1 VPIGTQ
7 MLTFIKFKSMTATKK
22 QTVATPTPK
31 HSATRT
37 STNGKFNSKPN
48 GSAVASSVK
57 LKPEPI
63 LSPEEQAEVLVKQV
77 RNYIHKKYAVA
88 IQRRESRIGTKVG
101 HAVREKLG
109 LDIQAQLNKR
119 NGNGNGKKFDW
130 NEWNNTVFP
139 KLFGRPDELKYDI
152 EVVALAM
159 SQLYDTIADNPQA
172 AIADL
177 MEFNAQSLKRRN
189 ELAKSSEEDTEELD
203 DDDELDDEDD
213 EIDDIL
219 DEIDED
225 DEDSEGDEDEDD
237 DDEEDDFSLDEDE
250 EFEEDDE

>member
-1 VPIGTQ
+1 MAT
-7 MLTFIKFKSMTATKK
+7 TKK
-22 QTVATPTPK
+22 QTAATPNRSQSPVPAK
-31 HSATRT
+31 
-37 STNGKFNSKPN
+37 SKPPEKQNSQTVSSNN
-48 GSAVASSVK
+48 GAKSKPQPNLSS
-57 LKPEPI
+57 
-63 LSPEEQAEVLVKQV
+63 EQLAGELVKQI
-77 RNYIHKKYAVA
+77 RNTIHKKYGVT
-88 IQRRESRIGTKVG
+88 IQRRDSRISTKVG
-101 HAVREKLG
+101 HAIREKLG

-130 NEWNNTVFP
+130 QEWNNTVFP
-139 KLFGRPDELKYDI
+139 KLVGRPDELKYDV

-203 DDDELDDEDD
+203 EDDDDDDEN
-213 EIDDIL
+213 DDIL

-225 DEDSEGDEDEDD
+225 DEDEEGDEESDED

>member
-1 VPIGTQ
+1 MAT
-7 MLTFIKFKSMTATKK
+7 TKK
-22 QTVATPTPK
+22 QTAATPNRSQSPVPAK
-31 HSATRT
+31 
-37 STNGKFNSKPN
+37 SKPPEKQNSQTVSSNN
-48 GSAVASSVK
+48 GAKSKPQPNLSS
-57 LKPEPI
+57 
-63 LSPEEQAEVLVKQV
+63 EQLAGELVKQI
-77 RNYIHKKYAVA
+77 RNTIHKKYGVT
-88 IQRRESRIGTKVG
+88 IQRRDSRISTKVG
-101 HAVREKLG
+101 HAIREKLG

-130 NEWNNTVFP
+130 QEWNNTVFP
-139 KLFGRPDELKYDI
+139 KLVGRPDELKYDV

-203 DDDELDDEDD
+203 EDDDDDDEN
-213 EIDDIL
+213 DDIL
-219 DEIDED
+219 DEIDEE
-225 DEDSEGDEDEDD
+225 DEDEEGDEESDED
-237 DDEEDDFSLDEDE
+237 DDEEDNFSLDEDE

>member
-1 VPIGTQ
+1 MAT
-7 MLTFIKFKSMTATKK
+7 TKK
-22 QTVATPTPK
+22 QTAATPNRSQSPVPAK
-31 HSATRT
+31 
-37 STNGKFNSKPN
+37 SKPPEKQNSQTVGSNN
-48 GSAVASSVK
+48 GAKS
-57 LKPEPI
+57 KPQPN
-63 LSPEEQAEVLVKQV
+63 LSPEQLAVELVKQI
-77 RNYIHKKYAVA
+77 RNTIHKKYGVT
-88 IQRRESRIGTKVG
+88 IQRRDSRISTKVG
-101 HAVREKLG
+101 HAIREKLG

-130 NEWNNTVFP
+130 QEWNNTVFP
-139 KLFGRPDELKYDI
+139 KLVGRPDELKYDV

-203 DDDELDDEDD
+203 EDDDDDDED
-213 EIDDIL
+213 DDIL
-219 DEIDED
+219 DEIDDDDD
-225 DEDSEGDEDEDD
+225 DEEGDEESDED

>member
-1 VPIGTQ
+1 MV
-7 MLTFIKFKSMTATKK
+7 ATKK
-22 QTVATPTPK
+22 QTAATPIRSQSPVPAK
-31 HSATRT
+31 
-37 STNGKFNSKPN
+37 SKPPEKQNSQTVGSNN
-48 GSAVASSVK
+48 GAKSKPQPNLSS
-57 LKPEPI
+57 
-63 LSPEEQAEVLVKQV
+63 EQLAGELVKQI
-77 RNYIHKKYAVA
+77 RNTIHKKYGVT
-88 IQRRESRIGTKVG
+88 IQRRDSRISTKVG
-101 HAVREKLG
+101 HAIREKLG

-130 NEWNNTVFP
+130 QEWNNTVFP
-139 KLFGRPDELKYDI
+139 KLVGRPEELKYGV

-159 SQLYDTIADNPQA
+159 SHLYDTIADNPQA

-203 DDDELDDEDD
+203 DDDDDDDED
-213 EIDDIL
+213 DDIL

-225 DEDSEGDEDEDD
+225 EEDEEGDEEGDED

>member
-1 VPIGTQ
+1 MV
-7 MLTFIKFKSMTATKK
+7 ATKK
-22 QTVATPTPK
+22 QTAATPIRSQSPVPAK
-31 HSATRT
+31 
-37 STNGKFNSKPN
+37 SKPSEKQNSQTVGSNN
-48 GSAVASSVK
+48 GAKS
-57 LKPEPI
+57 KPQSN
-63 LSPEEQAEVLVKQV
+63 LSPEQLAGELVKQI
-77 RNYIHKKYAVA
+77 RNTIHKKYGVT
-88 IQRRESRIGTKVG
+88 IQRRDSRISTKVG
-101 HAVREKLG
+101 HAIREKLG

-130 NEWNNTVFP
+130 QDWNNTVFP
-139 KLFGRPDELKYDI
+139 KLVGRPDELKYDV

-203 DDDELDDEDD
+203 EDDDDDDED
-213 EIDDIL
+213 DDIL

-225 DEDSEGDEDEDD
+225 DDDDDEDEESDED

>member
-1 VPIGTQ
+1 MAT
-7 MLTFIKFKSMTATKK
+7 TKK
-22 QTVATPTPK
+22 QTAATPNRSQSPVPAK
-31 HSATRT
+31 
-37 STNGKFNSKPN
+37 SKPPEKQNSQTVGSNN
-48 GSAVASSVK
+48 GAKS
-57 LKPEPI
+57 KPQPN
-63 LSPEEQAEVLVKQV
+63 LSPEQLAVELVKQI
-77 RNYIHKKYAVA
+77 RNTIHKKYGVT
-88 IQRRESRIGTKVG
+88 IQRRDSRISTKVG
-101 HAVREKLG
+101 HAIREKLG

-130 NEWNNTVFP
+130 QEWNNTVFP
-139 KLFGRPDELKYDI
+139 KLVGRPDELKYDV

-203 DDDELDDEDD
+203 EDDDDDDED
-213 EIDDIL
+213 DDIL

-225 DEDSEGDEDEDD
+225 EEDDEGDEEGDED

>member
-1 VPIGTQ
+1 MAT
-7 MLTFIKFKSMTATKK
+7 TKK
-22 QTVATPTPK
+22 QTAATPNRSQSPVPAK
-31 HSATRT
+31 
-37 STNGKFNSKPN
+37 SKPPEKQNSQTVGSNN
-48 GSAVASSVK
+48 GAKSKPQPNLSSEQLAV
-57 LKPEPI
+57 E
-63 LSPEEQAEVLVKQV
+63 LVKQI
-77 RNYIHKKYAVA
+77 RNTIHKKYGVT
-88 IQRRESRIGTKVG
+88 IQRRDSRISTKVG
-101 HAVREKLG
+101 HAIREKLG

-130 NEWNNTVFP
+130 QEWNNTVFP
-139 KLFGRPDELKYDI
+139 KLVGRPDELKYDV

-203 DDDELDDEDD
+203 EDDDDDDED
-213 EIDDIL
+213 DDIL

-225 DEDSEGDEDEDD
+225 DEDEEGDEDDDED

>member
-1 VPIGTQ
+1 MAT
-7 MLTFIKFKSMTATKK
+7 TKK
-22 QTVATPTPK
+22 QTAATPNRSQSPVPAK
-31 HSATRT
+31 
-37 STNGKFNSKPN
+37 SKPPEKQNSQTVGSNN
-48 GSAVASSVK
+48 GAKSKPQPNLSSEQLAV
-57 LKPEPI
+57 E
-63 LSPEEQAEVLVKQV
+63 LVKQI
-77 RNYIHKKYAVA
+77 RNTIHKKYGVT
-88 IQRRESRIGTKVG
+88 IQRRDSRISTKVG
-101 HAVREKLG
+101 HAIREKLG

-130 NEWNNTVFP
+130 QEWNNTVFP
-139 KLFGRPDELKYDI
+139 KLVGRPDELKYDV

-203 DDDELDDEDD
+203 EDDDDDDED
-213 EIDDIL
+213 DDIL

-225 DEDSEGDEDEDD
+225 DDDEEGDEESDED

>member
-1 VPIGTQ
+1 MQVKLSIMVT
-7 MLTFIKFKSMTATKK
+7 SKK
-22 QTVATPTPK
+22 QTAATPIRSQSPVPAK
-31 HSATRT
+31 SQPPE
-37 STNGKFNSKPN
+37 KQNSKTVSSNN
-48 GSAVASSVK
+48 GAKS
-57 LKPEPI
+57 KPESN
-63 LSPEEQAEVLVKQV
+63 LSPEQLAVELVKQI
-77 RNYIHKKYAVA
+77 RNTIHNKYGVT
-88 IQRRESRIGTKVG
+88 IQRRDSRISTKVG
-101 HAVREKLG
+101 HAIREKLG

-130 NEWNNTVFP
+130 QEWNNTVFP
-139 KLFGRPDELKYDI
+139 KLVGLPDELKYDV

-159 SQLYDTIADNPQA
+159 SQLYDTIADHPQA

-203 DDDELDDEDD
+203 EDDELDDEDD

-225 DEDSEGDEDEDD
+225 DEDSEGDEDEDEDD
-237 DDEEDDFSLDEDE
+237 DDEDDDFSLDEDE

>member
-1 VPIGTQ
+1 MAT
-7 MLTFIKFKSMTATKK
+7 TKK
-22 QTVATPTPK
+22 QTAATPNRSQSPVPAK
-31 HSATRT
+31 
-37 STNGKFNSKPN
+37 SKPPEKQNSQTVSSNN
-48 GSAVASSVK
+48 GAKSKPQPNLSS
-57 LKPEPI
+57 
-63 LSPEEQAEVLVKQV
+63 EQLAGELVKQI
-77 RNYIHKKYAVA
+77 RNTIHKKYGVT
-88 IQRRESRIGTKVG
+88 IQRRDSRISTKVG
-101 HAVREKLG
+101 HAIREKLG

-130 NEWNNTVFP
+130 QEWNNTVFP
-139 KLFGRPDELKYDI
+139 KLVGRPDELKYDV

-203 DDDELDDEDD
+203 EDDDDDDED
-213 EIDDIL
+213 DDIL

-225 DEDSEGDEDEDD
+225 DDDDDEDEESDED

>member
-1 VPIGTQ
+1 
-7 MLTFIKFKSMTATKK
+7 MTTTKK
-22 QTVATPTPK
+22 QTAATPIRSQSPVPAK
-31 HSATRT
+31 
-37 STNGKFNSKPN
+37 SKPPEKQNSQTVGSNN
-48 GSAVASSVK
+48 GAKSKPQPNLSSEQLAV
-57 LKPEPI
+57 E
-63 LSPEEQAEVLVKQV
+63 LVKQI
-77 RNYIHKKYAVA
+77 RNTIHKKYGVT
-88 IQRRESRIGTKVG
+88 IQRRDSRISTKVG
-101 HAVREKLG
+101 HAIREKLG

-130 NEWNNTVFP
+130 QEWNNTVFP
-139 KLFGRPDELKYDI
+139 KLVGRPDELKYDV

-203 DDDELDDEDD
+203 EDDDDDDED
-213 EIDDIL
+213 DDIL

-225 DEDSEGDEDEDD
+225 DDDDDEDEESDED

>member
-1 VPIGTQ
+1 MAT
-7 MLTFIKFKSMTATKK
+7 TKK
-22 QTVATPTPK
+22 QTAATPNRSQSPVPAK
-31 HSATRT
+31 
-37 STNGKFNSKPN
+37 SKPPEKQNSQTVRSNN
-48 GSAVASSVK
+48 GAKSKPQPNLSSEQLAV
-57 LKPEPI
+57 E
-63 LSPEEQAEVLVKQV
+63 LVKQI
-77 RNYIHKKYAVA
+77 RNTIHKKYGVT
-88 IQRRESRIGTKVG
+88 IQRRDSRISTKVG
-101 HAVREKLG
+101 HAIREKLG

-130 NEWNNTVFP
+130 QEWNNTVFP
-139 KLFGRPDELKYDI
+139 KLVGRPDELKYDV

-203 DDDELDDEDD
+203 EDDDED
-213 EIDDIL
+213 DDIL

-225 DEDSEGDEDEDD
+225 DEDEEGDEDDDED

>member
-1 VPIGTQ
+1 MAT
-7 MLTFIKFKSMTATKK
+7 TKK
-22 QTVATPTPK
+22 QTAATPNRSQSPVPAK
-31 HSATRT
+31 
-37 STNGKFNSKPN
+37 SKPPEKQNSQTVGSNN
-48 GSAVASSVK
+48 GAKSKPQPNLSSEQLAV
-57 LKPEPI
+57 E
-63 LSPEEQAEVLVKQV
+63 LVKQI
-77 RNYIHKKYAVA
+77 RNTIHKKYGVT
-88 IQRRESRIGTKVG
+88 IQRRDSRISTKVG
-101 HAVREKLG
+101 HAIREKLG

-130 NEWNNTVFP
+130 QEWNNTVFP
-139 KLFGRPDELKYDI
+139 KLVGRPDELKYDV

-203 DDDELDDEDD
+203 EDDDDDDED
-213 EIDDIL
+213 DDIL

-225 DEDSEGDEDEDD
+225 DEDEEGDEEGDED

>member
-1 VPIGTQ
+1 MAT
-7 MLTFIKFKSMTATKK
+7 TKK
-22 QTVATPTPK
+22 QTAATPNRSQSPVPAK
-31 HSATRT
+31 
-37 STNGKFNSKPN
+37 SKPPEKQNSQTVGSNN
-48 GSAVASSVK
+48 GAKS
-57 LKPEPI
+57 KPQPN
-63 LSPEEQAEVLVKQV
+63 LSPEQLAVELVKQI
-77 RNYIHKKYAVA
+77 RNTIHKKYGVT
-88 IQRRESRIGTKVG
+88 IQRRDSRISTKVG
-101 HAVREKLG
+101 HAIREKLG

-130 NEWNNTVFP
+130 QEWNNTVFP
-139 KLFGRPDELKYDI
+139 KLVGRPDELKYDV

-203 DDDELDDEDD
+203 EDDDDDDED
-213 EIDDIL
+213 DDIL
-219 DEIDED
+219 DEIDEI
-225 DEDSEGDEDEDD
+225 DEDDEGDEEGDED

>member
-1 VPIGTQ
+1 
-7 MLTFIKFKSMTATKK
+7 M
-22 QTVATPTPK
+22 
-31 HSATRT
+31 
-37 STNGKFNSKPN
+37 
-48 GSAVASSVK
+48 
-57 LKPEPI
+57 
-63 LSPEEQAEVLVKQV
+63 
-77 RNYIHKKYAVA
+77 HKKYGVT
-88 IQRRESRIGTKVG
+88 IQRRDSRISTKVG
-101 HAVREKLG
+101 HAIREKLG

-130 NEWNNTVFP
+130 QEWNNTVFP
-139 KLFGRPDELKYDI
+139 KLVGRPDELKYDV

-203 DDDELDDEDD
+203 EDDDDDDED
-213 EIDDIL
+213 DDIL

-225 DEDSEGDEDEDD
+225 DDDDDEDEESDED

>member
-1 VPIGTQ
+1 MAT
-7 MLTFIKFKSMTATKK
+7 TKK
-22 QTVATPTPK
+22 QTAATPNRSQSPVPAK
-31 HSATRT
+31 
-37 STNGKFNSKPN
+37 SKPPEKQNSQTVSSNN
-48 GSAVASSVK
+48 GAKSKPQPNLSSEQLAV
-57 LKPEPI
+57 E
-63 LSPEEQAEVLVKQV
+63 LVKQI
-77 RNYIHKKYAVA
+77 RNTIHKKYGVT
-88 IQRRESRIGTKVG
+88 IQRRDSRISTKVG
-101 HAVREKLG
+101 HAIREKLG

-130 NEWNNTVFP
+130 QEWNNTVFP
-139 KLFGRPDELKYDI
+139 KLVGRPDELKYDV

-203 DDDELDDEDD
+203 EDDDDDDEN
-213 EIDDIL
+213 DDIL

-225 DEDSEGDEDEDD
+225 DEDEEGDEESDED

>member
-1 VPIGTQ
+1 MAT
-7 MLTFIKFKSMTATKK
+7 TKK
-22 QTVATPTPK
+22 QTAATPIRSQSPVPAK
-31 HSATRT
+31 
-37 STNGKFNSKPN
+37 SKPPEKQNSQTVGSNN
-48 GSAVASSVK
+48 GAKSKPQPNLSS
-57 LKPEPI
+57 
-63 LSPEEQAEVLVKQV
+63 EQLAGELVKQI
-77 RNYIHKKYAVA
+77 RNTIHKKYGVT
-88 IQRRESRIGTKVG
+88 IQRRDSRISTKVG
-101 HAVREKLG
+101 HAIREKLG

-130 NEWNNTVFP
+130 QEWNNTVFP
-139 KLFGRPDELKYDI
+139 KLVGRPDELKYDV

-203 DDDELDDEDD
+203 EDDDDDDED
-213 EIDDIL
+213 DDIL

-225 DEDSEGDEDEDD
+225 DDDDDEDEESDED

>member
-1 VPIGTQ
+1 MAT
-7 MLTFIKFKSMTATKK
+7 TKK
-22 QTVATPTPK
+22 QTAATPNRSQSPVPAK
-31 HSATRT
+31 
-37 STNGKFNSKPN
+37 SKPPEKQNSQTVGSNN
-48 GSAVASSVK
+48 GAKS
-57 LKPEPI
+57 KPQPN
-63 LSPEEQAEVLVKQV
+63 LSPEQLAVELVKQI
-77 RNYIHKKYAVA
+77 RNTIHKKYGVT
-88 IQRRESRIGTKVG
+88 IQRRDSRISTKVG
-101 HAVREKLG
+101 HAIREKLG

-130 NEWNNTVFP
+130 QEWNNTVFP
-139 KLFGRPDELKYDI
+139 KLVGRPDELKYDV

-203 DDDELDDEDD
+203 EDDDDDDED
-213 EIDDIL
+213 DDIL

-225 DEDSEGDEDEDD
+225 DDDDDEDDDDD

>member
-1 VPIGTQ
+1 MAT
-7 MLTFIKFKSMTATKK
+7 TKK
-22 QTVATPTPK
+22 QTAATPNRSQSPVPAK
-31 HSATRT
+31 
-37 STNGKFNSKPN
+37 SKPPEKQNSQTVSSNN
-48 GSAVASSVK
+48 GAKSKPQPNLSS
-57 LKPEPI
+57 
-63 LSPEEQAEVLVKQV
+63 EQLAGELVKQI
-77 RNYIHKKYAVA
+77 RNTIHKKYGVT
-88 IQRRESRIGTKVG
+88 IQRRDSRISTKVG
-101 HAVREKLG
+101 HAIREKLG

-130 NEWNNTVFP
+130 QEWNNTVFP
-139 KLFGRPDELKYDI
+139 KLVGRPDELKYDV

-203 DDDELDDEDD
+203 EDDDDDDEN
-213 EIDDIL
+213 DDIL

-225 DEDSEGDEDEDD
+225 DDDDDEDEESDED

>member
-1 VPIGTQ
+1 MAT
-7 MLTFIKFKSMTATKK
+7 TKK
-22 QTVATPTPK
+22 QTAATPIRSQLPVPAK
-31 HSATRT
+31 
-37 STNGKFNSKPN
+37 SKPPEKQN
-48 GSAVASSVK
+48 TQTVGSNSGSKSKPQPNLSSEQLAV
-57 LKPEPI
+57 E
-63 LSPEEQAEVLVKQV
+63 LVKQT
-77 RNYIHKKYAVA
+77 RNKIHKKYDVT
-88 IQRRESRIGTKVG
+88 IERRDSRISTKVCQ
-101 HAVREKLG
+101 AIREKLG

-130 NEWNNTVFP
+130 QEWNNTVFP
-139 KLFGRPDELKYDI
+139 KLVGRPDELKYDV

-203 DDDELDDEDD
+203 EDDELDDEDD

-225 DEDSEGDEDEDD
+225 DEDEEGNEDD
-237 DDEEDDFSLDEDE
+237 DDDDDFSLDEDE

>member
-1 VPIGTQ
+1 MAT
-7 MLTFIKFKSMTATKK
+7 TKK
-22 QTVATPTPK
+22 QTAATPNRSQSPVPAK
-31 HSATRT
+31 
-37 STNGKFNSKPN
+37 SKPPEKQNSQTVSSNN
-48 GSAVASSVK
+48 GAKSKPQPNLSS
-57 LKPEPI
+57 
-63 LSPEEQAEVLVKQV
+63 EQLAGELVKQI
-77 RNYIHKKYAVA
+77 RNTIHKKYGVT
-88 IQRRESRIGTKVG
+88 IQRRDSRISTKVG
-101 HAVREKLG
+101 HAIREKLG

-130 NEWNNTVFP
+130 QEWNNTVFP
-139 KLFGRPDELKYDI
+139 KLVGRPEELKYGV

-203 DDDELDDEDD
+203 EDDDDDDEN
-213 EIDDIL
+213 DDIL
-219 DEIDED
+219 DEIDEN
-225 DEDSEGDEDEDD
+225 DEDEEGDDDDDEDD
-237 DDEEDDFSLDEDE
+237 DDEDDDFSLDEDE

>member
-1 VPIGTQ
+1 VT
-7 MLTFIKFKSMTATKK
+7 
-22 QTVATPTPK
+22 
-31 HSATRT
+31 
-37 STNGKFNSKPN
+37 
-48 GSAVASSVK
+48 
-57 LKPEPI
+57 
-63 LSPEEQAEVLVKQV
+63 
-77 RNYIHKKYAVA
+77 
-88 IQRRESRIGTKVG
+88 IQRRDSRISTKVG
-101 HAVREKLG
+101 HAIREKLG

-130 NEWNNTVFP
+130 QEWNNTVFP
-139 KLFGRPDELKYDI
+139 KLVGRPDELKYDV

-225 DEDSEGDEDEDD
+225 DEDSEGDEERMRMMTMRRMI
-237 DDEEDDFSLDEDE
+237 LV
-250 EFEEDDE
+250 

>member
-1 VPIGTQ
+1 MAT
-7 MLTFIKFKSMTATKK
+7 TKK
-22 QTVATPTPK
+22 QTAATPNRSQSPVPAK
-31 HSATRT
+31 
-37 STNGKFNSKPN
+37 SKPPEKQNSQTVGSNN
-48 GSAVASSVK
+48 GAKSKPQPNLSSEQLAV
-57 LKPEPI
+57 E
-63 LSPEEQAEVLVKQV
+63 LVKQI
-77 RNYIHKKYAVA
+77 RNTIHKKYGVT
-88 IQRRESRIGTKVG
+88 IQRRDSRISTKVG
-101 HAVREKLG
+101 HAIREKLG

-130 NEWNNTVFP
+130 QEWNNTVFP
-139 KLFGRPDELKYDI
+139 KLVGRPDELKYDV

-203 DDDELDDEDD
+203 EDDDDDDED
-213 EIDDIL
+213 DDIL

-225 DEDSEGDEDEDD
+225 EEDDEDEESDED

>member
-1 VPIGTQ
+1 MAT
-7 MLTFIKFKSMTATKK
+7 TKK
-22 QTVATPTPK
+22 QTAATPNRSQSPVPAK
-31 HSATRT
+31 
-37 STNGKFNSKPN
+37 SKPPEKQNSQTVGSNN
-48 GSAVASSVK
+48 GAKSKPQPNLSSEQLAV
-57 LKPEPI
+57 E
-63 LSPEEQAEVLVKQV
+63 LVKQI
-77 RNYIHKKYAVA
+77 RNTIHKKYGVT
-88 IQRRESRIGTKVG
+88 IQRRDSRISTKVG
-101 HAVREKLG
+101 HAIREKLG

-130 NEWNNTVFP
+130 QEWNNTVFP
-139 KLFGRPDELKYDI
+139 KLVGRPDELKYDV

-203 DDDELDDEDD
+203 EDDDDDDED
-213 EIDDIL
+213 DDIL

-225 DEDSEGDEDEDD
+225 DDDDDEDEESDED

>member
-1 VPIGTQ
+1 MAT
-7 MLTFIKFKSMTATKK
+7 TKK
-22 QTVATPTPK
+22 QTAATPNRSQSPVPAK
-31 HSATRT
+31 SK
-37 STNGKFNSKPN
+37 SPEKQNSKTVGSNNGAKSKPQPN
-48 GSAVASSVK
+48 LSSEQLAV
-57 LKPEPI
+57 E
-63 LSPEEQAEVLVKQV
+63 LVKQI
-77 RNYIHKKYAVA
+77 RNTIHKKYGVT
-88 IQRRESRIGTKVG
+88 IQRRDSRISTKVG
-101 HAVREKLG
+101 HAIREKLG

-130 NEWNNTVFP
+130 QDWNNTVFP
-139 KLFGRPDELKYDI
+139 KLVGRPDELKYDV

-203 DDDELDDEDD
+203 EDDELDDDD

-219 DEIDED
+219 DEIDEE
-225 DEDSEGDEDEDD
+225 DEDSEGDDDEDD
-237 DDEEDDFSLDEDE
+237 DDDDDDEDDFSLDEDE

>member
-1 VPIGTQ
+1 MAT
-7 MLTFIKFKSMTATKK
+7 TKK
-22 QTVATPTPK
+22 QTAATPNRSQSPVPAK
-31 HSATRT
+31 
-37 STNGKFNSKPN
+37 SKPPEKQNSQTVSSNN
-48 GSAVASSVK
+48 GAKSKPQPNLSS
-57 LKPEPI
+57 
-63 LSPEEQAEVLVKQV
+63 EQLAGELVKQI
-77 RNYIHKKYAVA
+77 RNTIHKKYGVT
-88 IQRRESRIGTKVG
+88 IQRRDSRISTKVG
-101 HAVREKLG
+101 HAIREKLG

-130 NEWNNTVFP
+130 QEWNNTVFP
-139 KLFGRPDELKYDI
+139 KLVGRPDELKYDV

-203 DDDELDDEDD
+203 EDDDDDDED
-213 EIDDIL
+213 DDIL

-225 DEDSEGDEDEDD
+225 DEDEEGDEESDED

>member
-1 VPIGTQ
+1 MAT
-7 MLTFIKFKSMTATKK
+7 TKK
-22 QTVATPTPK
+22 QTAATPNRSQSPVPAK
-31 HSATRT
+31 
-37 STNGKFNSKPN
+37 SKPPEKQNSQTVGSNN
-48 GSAVASSVK
+48 GAKSKPQPNLSS
-57 LKPEPI
+57 
-63 LSPEEQAEVLVKQV
+63 EQLAGELVKQI
-77 RNYIHKKYAVA
+77 RNTIHKKYGVT
-88 IQRRESRIGTKVG
+88 IQRRDSRISTKVG
-101 HAVREKLG
+101 HAIREKLG

-130 NEWNNTVFP
+130 QEWNNTVFP
-139 KLFGRPDELKYDI
+139 KLVGRPDELKYDV

-203 DDDELDDEDD
+203 EDDDDDDED
-213 EIDDIL
+213 DDIL

-225 DEDSEGDEDEDD
+225 EEDDEDEESDED

>member
-1 VPIGTQ
+1 MAT
-7 MLTFIKFKSMTATKK
+7 TKK
-22 QTVATPTPK
+22 QTAATPNRSQSPVPAK
-31 HSATRT
+31 
-37 STNGKFNSKPN
+37 SKPPEKQNSQTVGSNN
-48 GSAVASSVK
+48 GAKS
-57 LKPEPI
+57 KPQPN
-63 LSPEEQAEVLVKQV
+63 LSPEQLAVELVKQI
-77 RNYIHKKYAVA
+77 RNTIHKKYGVT
-88 IQRRESRIGTKVG
+88 IQRRDSRISTKVG
-101 HAVREKLG
+101 HAIREKLG

-130 NEWNNTVFP
+130 QEWNNTVFP
-139 KLFGRPDELKYDI
+139 KLVGRPDELKYDV

-159 SQLYDTIADNPQA
+159 SQIYDTIADNPQA

-203 DDDELDDEDD
+203 EDDDDDDED
-213 EIDDIL
+213 DDIL

-225 DEDSEGDEDEDD
+225 EEDDEGDEEGDED

>member
-1 VPIGTQ
+1 MAT
-7 MLTFIKFKSMTATKK
+7 TKK
-22 QTVATPTPK
+22 QTAATPNRSQSPVPAK
-31 HSATRT
+31 
-37 STNGKFNSKPN
+37 SKPPEKQNSQTVSSNN
-48 GSAVASSVK
+48 GAKSKPQPNLSS
-57 LKPEPI
+57 
-63 LSPEEQAEVLVKQV
+63 EQLAGELVKQI
-77 RNYIHKKYAVA
+77 RNTIHKKYGVT
-88 IQRRESRIGTKVG
+88 IQRRDSRISTKVG
-101 HAVREKLG
+101 HAIREKLG

-130 NEWNNTVFP
+130 QEWNNTVFP
-139 KLFGRPDELKYDI
+139 KLVGRPDELKYDV

-203 DDDELDDEDD
+203 EDDDDDDEN
-213 EIDDIL
+213 DDIL
-219 DEIDED
+219 DEIDEE
-225 DEDSEGDEDEDD
+225 DEDEEGDEESDED

>member
-1 VPIGTQ
+1 MPIGTQ

-63 LSPEEQAEVLVKQV
+63 LSPEEQAEALVKQV

-139 KLFGRPDELKYDI
+139 KLFGRPDTLKYDV
-152 EVVALAM
+152 EVVALAIGK
-159 SQLYDTIADNPQA
+159 LYDTISETPDE
-172 AIADL
+172 AISDL
-177 MEFNAQSLKRRN
+177 IEFNTQSLKRRN
-189 ELAKSSEEDTEELD
+189 ELAKNEELSEELD
-203 DDDELDDEDD
+203 DDDLDSQEDEEDYDD

-219 DEIDED
+219 DEADSDED
-225 DEDSEGDEDEDD
+225 DLSESEDDDEDEFEL
-237 DDEEDDFSLDEDE
+237 DEEE
-250 EFEEDDE
+250 EFEEDD

>member
-1 VPIGTQ
+1 MAT
-7 MLTFIKFKSMTATKK
+7 TKK
-22 QTVATPTPK
+22 QTAATPNRSQSPVPTK
-31 HSATRT
+31 
-37 STNGKFNSKPN
+37 SKPPEKQNSQTVSSNN
-48 GSAVASSVK
+48 GAKSKPQPNLSSEQLAV
-57 LKPEPI
+57 E
-63 LSPEEQAEVLVKQV
+63 LVKQI
-77 RNYIHKKYAVA
+77 RNTIHKKYGVT
-88 IQRRESRIGTKVG
+88 IQRRDSRISTKVG
-101 HAVREKLG
+101 HAIREKLG

-130 NEWNNTVFP
+130 QEWNNTVFP
-139 KLFGRPDELKYDI
+139 KLVGRPDELKYDV

-203 DDDELDDEDD
+203 EDDDDDDDDDEN
-213 EIDDIL
+213 DDIL

-225 DEDSEGDEDEDD
+225 DEDEEGDEESDED